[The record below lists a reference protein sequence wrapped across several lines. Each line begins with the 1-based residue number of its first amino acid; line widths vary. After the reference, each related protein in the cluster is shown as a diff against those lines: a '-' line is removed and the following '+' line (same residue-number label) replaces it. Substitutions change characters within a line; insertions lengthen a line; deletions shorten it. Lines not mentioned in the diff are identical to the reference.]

1 MFNSERTYV
10 FSKADSEKN
19 YRCVPDYQMPTRA
32 ERVFKMKK
40 FYPENYLISSEENIS
55 SLSSKSALKEA
66 YYSGKILEARAALCD
81 KDHNLHVDLGVMKG
95 IIPRCE
101 GALGIDDGSVRD
113 IAIISRVNK
122 PVMFKITDFKTDES
136 GQTYAVLS
144 RRQVQLEAQ
153 EEYISTLVPGS
164 IIDAVVTHMEPF
176 GVFAD
181 IGAGIS
187 ALMPIDSISV
197 SRIPHPSARFSAGQK
212 IKAVVKSIDE
222 TGRIT
227 LSYKELLGTW
237 EENAELFKAGETVP
251 GIVRSVERYGIFVE
265 LRPNLAGLAEYVPGV
280 EPGQHASVYIKNL
293 IPERMKI
300 KLIIVDSFDAQY
312 PNEPTQYYINGDY
325 IDRWVYSPASCEK
338 VIETVFAQNEQNDEV
353 I

>member
-1 MFNSERTYV
+1 
-10 FSKADSEKN
+10 
-19 YRCVPDYQMPTRA
+19 MPERA
-32 ERVFKMKK
+32 ERVIKMKK
-40 FYPENYLISSEENIS
+40 YYPENYLITSEENTN
-55 SLSSKSALKEA
+55 SLSSKAALKEA
-66 YYSGKILEARAALCD
+66 FYSGKILEARAALCD

-101 GALGIDDGSVRD
+101 GALGIEDGSVRD

-144 RRQVQLEAQ
+144 RRLVQKQVQ
-153 EEYISTLVPGS
+153 EEYINTLTPGC
-164 IIDAVVTHMEPF
+164 IIDAVVTHMESF

-197 SRIPHPSARFSAGQK
+197 SRIPHPSARFCAGQK
-212 IKAVVKSIDE
+212 IKAVVKNIDD

-237 EENAELFKAGETVP
+237 EENAALFKAGETVP

-280 EPGQHASVYIKNL
+280 VPGQHASVYIKNL

-312 PNEPTQYYINGDY
+312 PNTPCEYYINEGC

-338 VIETVFAQNEQNDEV
+338 VIETVFSGDEPEYEV
-353 I
+353 V

>member
-1 MFNSERTYV
+1 
-10 FSKADSEKN
+10 
-19 YRCVPDYQMPTRA
+19 
-32 ERVFKMKK
+32 MKK
-40 FYPENYLISSEENIS
+40 YYPENYLIQTEDNQSVF
-55 SLSSKSALKEA
+55 SSKATLKEA
-66 YYSGKILEARAALCD
+66 YYSGKILEARASLCD
-81 KDHNLHVDLGVMKG
+81 KDHNLHVDLGAMKG
-95 IIPRCE
+95 IIPREE
-101 GALGIDDGSVRD
+101 GAIGIDNGTVRD

-122 PVMFKITDFKTDES
+122 PVMFKIIDFDTDEN

-144 RRQVQLEAQ
+144 RKAVQVEAMR
-153 EEYISTLVPGS
+153 EYISVLTPGKV
-164 IIDAVVTHMEPF
+164 IDAVVTHMENF

-197 SRIPHPSARFSAGQK
+197 SRIPHPSARFTPGQK
-212 IKAVVKSIDE
+212 IKAVVKAIDE
-222 TGRIT
+222 NGRIT

-237 EENAELFKAGETVP
+237 EENASLFKAGETVP

-280 EPGQHASVYIKNL
+280 VPGQHASVYIKNL

-312 PNEPTQYYINGDY
+312 PAEPVTYYNDSEFIN
-325 IDRWVYSPASCEK
+325 RWVYSPPTCAK
-338 VIETVFAQNEQNDEV
+338 VIESVFTGESVEDA

>member
-1 MFNSERTYV
+1 
-10 FSKADSEKN
+10 
-19 YRCVPDYQMPTRA
+19 
-32 ERVFKMKK
+32 MKK
-40 FYPENYLISSEENIS
+40 YYPENYLISTKENKNA
-55 SLSSKSALKEA
+55 LSSRAAIKEA
-66 YYSGKILEARAALCD
+66 YYSGKILEVRATVCD

-95 IIPRCE
+95 IIPRNE
-101 GALGIDDGSVRD
+101 GAIGIEDGSVRD

-122 PVMFKITDFKTDES
+122 PVMCKIIDFTTDES
-136 GQTYAVLS
+136 GEICAVLS
-144 RRQVQLEAQ
+144 RRAVQLDCMK
-153 EEYISTLVPGS
+153 EYVSSLVPGQV
-164 IIDAVVTHMEPF
+164 IDAVVTHMESF

-197 SRIPHPSARFSAGQK
+197 SRIPHPSARFCAGEK
-212 IKAVVKSIDE
+212 IRAVVKSIDE
-222 TGRIT
+222 NGRIT

-237 EENAELFKAGETVP
+237 EENAALFRAGETVP

-265 LRPNLAGLAEYVPGV
+265 LKPNLAGLAEYVPGV
-280 EPGQHASVYIKNL
+280 VPGQHASVYIKNM

-312 PNEPTQYYINGDY
+312 PNEPTEYFNNGSF
-325 IDRWVYSPASCEK
+325 IDRWVYSPDCCSKK
-338 VIETVFAQNEQNDEV
+338 VETVFCDYELTQSA